1 MKGVFL
7 STNKNTI
14 KIYWREVKHHKM
26 SFFIA
31 MTLVPLSALLLDTL
45 LPYFLAQSVAALTTK
60 DVDTLTQNLIIAGA
74 IGLVGVAA
82 NFTGFRT
89 LVHHEGHIRTRLY
102 NATFRTLLG
111 KDQNFYVNEKVGA
124 LTSRFIDFVRSHV
137 ALQDLLIMRTL
148 SFILSLVVGLGLVAM
163 SSPLLALLLLGLIV
177 SILVEIRVFTKV
189 RRPYRMERKVLI
201 GEVHGEVADSLTNN
215 LLVKTFAHE
224 TSEIDHLEKQ
234 TNRLQKIFIKDIGIF
249 AIDGAVRNA
258 IMVVTQVIGI
268 GICAYM
274 VLHGNMSLAIAIF
287 SIAYLQRIASQIFML
302 GEIVNGYDE
311 ALLQAAPMSD
321 ILMQQNVVSDRTDAK
336 PLHIQSP
343 TINLNNV
350 SYHYSDS
357 ETLVLNN
364 INLKIPAGQ
373 KVGLVGHSGAGKTTV
388 VQLLLRF
395 SDITQGAIEM
405 SGADIRSVTQKS
417 LRENIAYVPQEPMLF
432 HRTLRENIAYG
443 KPGASDAQIR
453 DAAMKANALDF
464 IDALPHG
471 LDTLV
476 GERGVKLSGG
486 QRQRIAIARAILK
499 DAPILIL
506 DEATSA
512 LDSESEKLIQESL
525 EILMKGRTSIV
536 IAHRLSTIAK
546 LDRIIVLENGN
557 IIEDGSHAKLL
568 KHDGTYAKLW
578 NHQSGGFIEE

>member
-1 MKGVFL
+1 ML
-7 STNKNTI
+7 I
-14 KIYWREVKHHKM
+14 
-26 SFFIA
+26 
-31 MTLVPLSALLLDTL
+31 VPLSALLLDTL

-60 DVDTLTQNLIIAGA
+60 DSDTLVQNLVIAGFV
-74 IGLVGVAA
+74 GLAGLIA

-89 LVHHEGHIRTRLY
+89 LVHHEAHIRTRLY
-102 NATFRTLLG
+102 NATFRNLLN
-111 KDQNFYVNEKVGA
+111 KDQAFFVNEKVGA

-137 ALQDLLIMRTL
+137 ALQDLFIMRTL
-148 SFILSLVVGLGLVAM
+148 SFCLSLIVGLGLVAA
-163 SSPLLALLLLGLIV
+163 SSPVLALILLALIV
-177 SILVEIRVFTKV
+177 SIMIEIRIFTKI
-189 RRPYRMERKVLI
+189 RRPYRMERKTLI

-224 TSEIDHLEKQ
+224 ESEIRHLEKQ
-234 TNRLQKIFIKDIGIF
+234 THRLQKIFTKDIGIF
-249 AIDGAVRNA
+249 AIDGVVRNA
-258 IMVVTQVIGI
+258 IMVITQVVGI
-268 GICAYM
+268 GACAYL
-274 VLHGNMSLAIAIF
+274 VLNGRMELAIAIF
-287 SIAYLQRIASQIFML
+287 AIAYLQRIATQIFML

-321 ILMQQNVVSDRTDAK
+321 ILQRSNVVSDADSAK
-336 PLHIQSP
+336 PLVITTP
-343 TINLNNV
+343 TIELNDV

-357 ETLVLNN
+357 DSLVLDD
-364 INLKIPAGQ
+364 IRLAIKAGQ
-373 KVGLVGHSGAGKTTV
+373 KVGLVGHSGAGKTTI

-395 SDITQGAIEM
+395 SDVTGGAIM
-405 SGADIRSVTQKS
+405 ISGKDIRDITQKS

-443 KPGASDAQIR
+443 KPDATDKQIR
-453 DAAMKANALDF
+453 DAAKKANALEF
-464 IDALPHG
+464 IEKLPHG
-471 LDTLV
+471 FDTLV

-512 LDSESEKLIQESL
+512 LDSESEKLIQQSL
-525 EILMKGRTSIV
+525 ETLMKGRTSIV

-546 LDRIIVLENGN
+546 LDRIVVLENGT
-557 IIEDGSHAKLL
+557 ILEDGTHSELL
-568 KHDGTYAKLW
+568 KHGGTYAKLW

>member
-1 MKGVFL
+1 ML
-7 STNKNTI
+7 I
-14 KIYWREVKHHKM
+14 
-26 SFFIA
+26 
-31 MTLVPLSALLLDTL
+31 VPLSALLLDTL

-60 DVDTLTQNLIIAGA
+60 DGDTLVQNLVIAGI
-74 IGLVGVAA
+74 IGLAGLIA

-89 LVHHEGHIRTRLY
+89 LVHHEAHIRTRLY
-102 NATFRTLLG
+102 NATFQNLLN
-111 KDQNFYVNEKVGA
+111 KDQAFFVNEKVGA

-137 ALQDLLIMRTL
+137 ALQDLFIMRTL
-148 SFILSLVVGLGLVAM
+148 SFCLSLIVGLGLVAA
-163 SSPLLALLLLGLIV
+163 SSPVLALILLALIV
-177 SILVEIRVFTKV
+177 SIMIEIRIFTKI
-189 RRPYRMERKVLI
+189 RRPYRMERKTLI

-224 TSEIDHLEKQ
+224 ESEIRHLEKQ
-234 TNRLQKIFIKDIGIF
+234 THRLQKIFTKDIGIF
-249 AIDGAVRNA
+249 AIDGVVRNA
-258 IMVVTQVIGI
+258 IMVITQVVGI
-268 GICAYM
+268 GACAYL
-274 VLHGNMSLAIAIF
+274 VLNGRMELAIAIF
-287 SIAYLQRIASQIFML
+287 AIAYLQRIATQIFML

-321 ILMQQNVVSDRTDAK
+321 ILQRSNVVSDADAAK
-336 PLHIQSP
+336 PLVITTP
-343 TINLNNV
+343 TIELNDV

-357 ETLVLNN
+357 DSLVLDD
-364 INLKIPAGQ
+364 IRLAIKAGQ
-373 KVGLVGHSGAGKTTV
+373 KVGLVGHSGAGKTTI

-395 SDITQGAIEM
+395 SDVTGGAIM
-405 SGADIRSVTQKS
+405 ISGKDIRDITQKS

-443 KPGASDAQIR
+443 KPDATDKQIR
-453 DAAMKANALDF
+453 DTAKKANALEF
-464 IDALPHG
+464 IEKLPHG
-471 LDTLV
+471 FDTLV

-512 LDSESEKLIQESL
+512 LDSESEKLIQQSL
-525 EILMKGRTSIV
+525 ETLMKGRTSIV

-546 LDRIIVLENGN
+546 LDRIVVLENGT
-557 IIEDGSHAKLL
+557 ILEDGTHSELL
-568 KHDGTYAKLW
+568 KHGGTYAKLW

>member
-1 MKGVFL
+1 ML
-7 STNKNTI
+7 I
-14 KIYWREVKHHKM
+14 
-26 SFFIA
+26 
-31 MTLVPLSALLLDTL
+31 VPLSALLLDTL

-60 DVDTLTQNLIIAGA
+60 DSDTLVQNLVIAGI
-74 IGLVGVAA
+74 IGLAGLIA

-89 LVHHEGHIRTRLY
+89 LVHHEAHIRTRLY
-102 NATFRTLLG
+102 NATFRNLLN
-111 KDQNFYVNEKVGA
+111 KDQAFFVNEKVGA

-137 ALQDLLIMRTL
+137 ALQDLFIMRTL
-148 SFILSLVVGLGLVAM
+148 SFCLSLIVGLGLVAA
-163 SSPLLALLLLGLIV
+163 SSPVLALILLALIV
-177 SILVEIRVFTKV
+177 SIMIEIRIFTKI
-189 RRPYRMERKVLI
+189 RRPYRMERKTLI

-224 TSEIDHLEKQ
+224 ESEIRHLEKQ
-234 TNRLQKIFIKDIGIF
+234 THRLQKIFTKDIGIF
-249 AIDGAVRNA
+249 AIDGVVRNA
-258 IMVVTQVIGI
+258 IMVITQVVGI
-268 GICAYM
+268 GACAYL
-274 VLHGNMSLAIAIF
+274 VLNGRMELAIAIF
-287 SIAYLQRIASQIFML
+287 AIAYLQRIATQIFML

-321 ILMQQNVVSDRTDAK
+321 ILQRSNVVSDAYAAK
-336 PLHIQSP
+336 PLVITTP
-343 TINLNNV
+343 TIELNDV

-357 ETLVLNN
+357 DSLVLDD
-364 INLKIPAGQ
+364 IRLAIKAGQ
-373 KVGLVGHSGAGKTTV
+373 KIGLVGHSGAGKTTI

-395 SDITQGAIEM
+395 SDVTGGAIM
-405 SGADIRSVTQKS
+405 ISGKDIRDITQKS

-443 KPGASDAQIR
+443 KPDATDKQIR
-453 DAAMKANALDF
+453 DAAKKANALEF
-464 IDALPHG
+464 IEKLPHG
-471 LDTLV
+471 FDTLV

-512 LDSESEKLIQESL
+512 LDSESEKLIQQSL
-525 EILMKGRTSIV
+525 ETLMKGRTSIV

-546 LDRIIVLENGN
+546 LDRIVVLENGT
-557 IIEDGSHAKLL
+557 ILEDGTHSELL
-568 KHDGTYAKLW
+568 KHGGTYAKLW

>member
-1 MKGVFL
+1 ML
-7 STNKNTI
+7 I
-14 KIYWREVKHHKM
+14 
-26 SFFIA
+26 
-31 MTLVPLSALLLDTL
+31 VPLSALLLDTL

-60 DVDTLTQNLIIAGA
+60 DGDTLVQNLVIAGI
-74 IGLVGVAA
+74 IGLAGLIA

-89 LVHHEGHIRTRLY
+89 LVHHEAHIRTRLY
-102 NATFRTLLG
+102 NATFRNLLN
-111 KDQNFYVNEKVGA
+111 KDQAFFVNEKVGA

-137 ALQDLLIMRTL
+137 ALQDLFIMRTL
-148 SFILSLVVGLGLVAM
+148 SFCLSLIVGLGLVAA
-163 SSPLLALLLLGLIV
+163 SSPVLALILLALIV
-177 SILVEIRVFTKV
+177 SIMIEIRIFTKI
-189 RRPYRMERKVLI
+189 RRPYRMERKTLI

-224 TSEIDHLEKQ
+224 ESEIRHLEKQ
-234 TNRLQKIFIKDIGIF
+234 THRLQKIFTKDIGIF
-249 AIDGAVRNA
+249 AIDGVVRNA
-258 IMVVTQVIGI
+258 IMVITQVVGI
-268 GICAYM
+268 GACAYL
-274 VLHGNMSLAIAIF
+274 VLNGRMELAIAIF
-287 SIAYLQRIASQIFML
+287 AIAYLQRIATQIFML

-321 ILMQQNVVSDRTDAK
+321 ILQRSNVVSDADAAK
-336 PLHIQSP
+336 PLVITTP
-343 TINLNNV
+343 TIELNDV

-357 ETLVLNN
+357 DSLVLDD
-364 INLKIPAGQ
+364 IRLAIKAGQ
-373 KVGLVGHSGAGKTTV
+373 KVGLVGHSGAGKTTI

-395 SDITQGAIEM
+395 SDVTGGAIM
-405 SGADIRSVTQKS
+405 ISGKDIRDITQKS

-443 KPGASDAQIR
+443 KPDATDKQIR
-453 DAAMKANALDF
+453 DAAKKANALEF
-464 IDALPHG
+464 IEKLPHG
-471 LDTLV
+471 FDTHV

-512 LDSESEKLIQESL
+512 LDSESEKLIQQSL
-525 EILMKGRTSIV
+525 ETLMKGRTSIV

-546 LDRIIVLENGN
+546 LDRIVVLENGT
-557 IIEDGSHAKLL
+557 ILEDGTHSELL
-568 KHDGTYAKLW
+568 KHGGTYAKLW